1 MGVKSSKTNN
11 NKALQEIGKKANM
24 QSNSLEYSNTLNF
37 NINLTNDVIVSQSNK
52 KPSDDYKRL
61 NYLGE
66 GSYATVYCV
75 ENRITGSKRA
85 MKVISK
91 GDNCN
96 DEDDKEI
103 TNEINILRTLDHP
116 NILKIFEFYSSKE
129 SYSIVTEL
137 CQGGEL
143 FQEIIDRGPFDEN
156 YSAYVMF
163 QILSA
168 INYCHK
174 MKIIHRD
181 LKPENILIIERD
193 SNGLPRIKIA
203 DFGTSKIVEKGNVQR
218 KLVGS
223 SYYIA
228 PEVLKKHYDEKCD
241 LWSCGVIMYILL
253 SGRPPFGGDNDK
265 EIMEKVIIG
274 KYDLENS
281 PFDKLSKSGK
291 DLIQKLLMIEPN
303 KRLSA
308 EQALSHPWFKEN
320 KSKELFNQI
329 NDENI
334 LKKMVENLKNYKNQ
348 SVIQETALAYLVHN
362 YPDFKDVINACKLFN
377 QIDTNNDGKINKE
390 ELYKGLKEKIK
401 MENLENVVNL
411 IFKNLDMNNNGF
423 IEYEEF
429 VRAAID
435 KEIFITDNILY
446 FAFKYFDKDGSGE
459 ITFDEIEKVF
469 KKSIPDKSKVHN
481 SLTKII
487 NEVDINGD
495 GKISFIEF
503 CRVMKRMLKKSN
515 QAQDKK

>member
-193 SNGLPRIKIA
+193 SNGMPRIKIA
-203 DFGTSKIVEKGNVQR
+203 DVGTSKIVEKGHVQR

-253 SGRPPFGGDNDK
+253 SGRPPFPGDNDR
-265 EIMEKVIIG
+265 EIMDNVAKG
-274 KYDLENS
+274 KYDLNHS
-281 PFDKLSKSGK
+281 PFDKVSDSAK
-291 DLIQKLLMIEPN
+291 DLIKKLLVMDPRSRI
-303 KRLSA
+303 SA
-308 EQALSHPWFKEN
+308 QEALNHPWFKEK
-320 KSKELFNQI
+320 KSRELYNRIKDESTLTKMI
-329 NDENI
+329 N
-334 LKKMVENLKNYKNQ
+334 NLKSYKRD

-362 YPDFKDVINACKLFN
+362 FPQLKDVVNACKLFN
-377 QIDTNNDGKINKE
+377 QIEDQNNMVDQSYDEKMQYLHALEEKVVARFENEVRMRKEMERKEIKDGKRK
-390 ELYKGLKEKIK
+390 
-401 MENLENVVNL
+401 
-411 IFKNLDMNNNGF
+411 D
-423 IEYEEF
+423 
-429 VRAAID
+429 R
-435 KEIFITDNILY
+435 EIL
-446 FAFKYFDKDGSGE
+446 
-459 ITFDEIEKVF
+459 
-469 KKSIPDKSKVHN
+469 
-481 SLTKII
+481 
-487 NEVDINGD
+487 
-495 GKISFIEF
+495 
-503 CRVMKRMLKKSN
+503 
-515 QAQDKK
+515 